1 MKKMFLILSSLTLI
15 SFLANYADITSVL
28 LKVLLKDV
36 SSFSAIFLVLWMFA
50 GNYLKEFRL
59 RRLEMAILFS
69 VLIVNFLVYGAG
81 DWSPLLFVAVP
92 ALFIGIVL
100 IKLLTGFLELLLAG
114 SKVSE
119 EPPLEETPQDVRSS
133 VPVTQLV

>member
-1 MKKMFLILSSLTLI
+1 
-15 SFLANYADITSVL
+15 
-28 LKVLLKDV
+28 
-36 SSFSAIFLVLWMFA
+36 
-50 GNYLKEFRL
+50 
-59 RRLEMAILFS
+59 MAILFS